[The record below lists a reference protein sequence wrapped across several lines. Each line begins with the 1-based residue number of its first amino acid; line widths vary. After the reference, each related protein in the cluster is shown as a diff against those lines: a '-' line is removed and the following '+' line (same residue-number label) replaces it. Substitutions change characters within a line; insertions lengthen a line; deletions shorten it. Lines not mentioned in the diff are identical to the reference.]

1 MSGTACEG
9 LRLAGAQLPR
19 HLESRGA
26 GSAAPAKHR
35 DCLSYRVGHGSKV
48 FLPLLKGDLQSLS
61 VIKNL
66 LSRSD
71 YA

>member
-19 HLESRGA
+19 RLESRGA

-35 DCLSYRVGHGSKV
+35 DCLSYRVGHGSKG
-48 FLPLLKGDLQSLS
+48 FLTSLKGRVQSLS
-61 VIKNL
+61 VIKSL
-66 LSRSD
+66 LSHSN